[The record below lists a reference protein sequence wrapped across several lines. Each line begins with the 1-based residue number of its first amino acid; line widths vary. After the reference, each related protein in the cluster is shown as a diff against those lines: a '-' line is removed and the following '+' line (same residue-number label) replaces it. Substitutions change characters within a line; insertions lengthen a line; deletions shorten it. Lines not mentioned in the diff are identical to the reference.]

1 MAGVT
6 GREAKGFAFA
16 KFGTNSWG
24 VAASVTKGAYF
35 QSDGGWRFAPQRVN
49 DDAFGQTFLSEGD
62 FGNTAMVDVTM
73 PTRARYESHE
83 YILEALAMGSPN
95 AVTLS
100 SSVGGQVTSW
110 QHVIDLAPSIDG
122 LGITAAIDKRLFTE
136 ELTSAKVYGFDWAVG
151 DNGVMDE
158 SFRFMG
164 TKPTIQSSV
173 NINSTVYGAAFPAL
187 NERIFQKQGTFRMN
201 IQSAGSLVAADKVD
215 AENVQITF
223 TRPQD
228 APHVFGQDYIYE
240 PADNGFPEIRVT
252 VNYPRMNTVTA
263 NSLYAALL
271 ADRVF
276 KADMTFLGVNIN
288 SADTQKV
295 LWQFPCLEIDE
306 HSLPLNGPTQIKP
319 TATFTAK
326 LASSSPTGMPFI
338 NPFRL
343 TRIMQNS
350 VVAF

>member
-35 QSDGGWRFAPQRVN
+35 KTDGGMRFAPQRVN
-49 DDAFGQTFLSEGD
+49 DDAFGQAFLSEGD
-62 FGNTAMVDVTM
+62 YGNVSAVDVTLT
-73 PTRARYESHE
+73 TRARFESHE
-83 YILEALAMGSPN
+83 YILEALAMGSPA
-95 AVTLS
+95 AVTIS
-100 SSVGGQVTSW
+100 TSASGQTTSW
-110 QHVIDLAPSIDG
+110 SHVIDLAPNIDG
-122 LGITAAIDKRLFTE
+122 LGITAAVDKKLFTD
-136 ELTSAKVYGFDWAVG
+136 ELTSAKVPGFMWQVG

-158 SFRFMG
+158 SFKVLG
-164 TKPTIQSSV
+164 TKTTNTSST

-187 NERIFQKQGTFRMN
+187 NERVFQKQGTFRMN
-201 IQSAGSLVAADKVD
+201 LQSAGGLGASDKVD
-215 AENVQITF
+215 VESLSF
-223 TRPQD
+223 EFDRPQD

-240 PADNGFPEIRVT
+240 PADNGFPTVKVT
-252 VNYPRMNTVTA
+252 ATYPRMNTVTA

-271 ADRVF
+271 VDRVF
-276 KADMTFLGVNIN
+276 KADLTFLGTYIN
-288 SADTQKV
+288 STDQQKV
-295 LWQFPCLEIDE
+295 LFQFPCLELDE
-306 HSLPLNGPTQIKP
+306 HSLPINGPEHIKP

-326 LASSSPTGMPFI
+326 LAGSSPTGMAFV
-338 NPFRL
+338 NPFRM